1 MIMKLFLKI
10 ILLELW
16 IVDWNEWYGGKN
28 YMIVMLCMVFRLW
41 ISFMVLN
48 IVIIE
53 IK

>member
-10 ILLELW
+10 ILLKLW

-28 YMIVMLCMVFRLW
+28 DMIVMLWFLDCKLV
-41 ISFMVLN
+41 VLN

>member
-16 IVDWNEWYGGKN
+16 IVDWNVWYDGKN
-28 YMIVMLCMVFRLW
+28 DMIVMMWLLDCKLVVM
-41 ISFMVLN
+41 N